1 VGLGDGDS
9 AGAGLTR
16 DRGITVSPSPSGV
29 RQVASDDET
38 RTLGAGAASGSEAFY
53 QLVAD
58 SIHPHTFSSWRLQ
71 KDRQLDHHRMQ
82 GVAF

>member
-1 VGLGDGDS
+1 M
-9 AGAGLTR
+9 
-16 DRGITVSPSPSGV
+16 
-29 RQVASDDET
+29 
-38 RTLGAGAASGSEAFY
+38 GAGAASGSEAFY

-58 SIHPHTFSSWRLQ
+58 SIHRPAFSSWRLQ